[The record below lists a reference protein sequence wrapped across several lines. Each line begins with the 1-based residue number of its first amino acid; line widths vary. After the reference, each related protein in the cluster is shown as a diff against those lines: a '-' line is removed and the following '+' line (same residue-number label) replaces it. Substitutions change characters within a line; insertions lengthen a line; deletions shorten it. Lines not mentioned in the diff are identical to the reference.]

1 MNEWNT
7 SETEREERGNL
18 EDRLSAYYGPTLPEQ
33 PLPPTSWVQLR
44 SHLRRQHSLRQ
55 QSFHMPRRRR
65 RVRFKHLPRVSYG
78 GAIPVYIQD
87 AFERIAYDARLPY
100 TPDMLHCTFKKQIHL
115 PSVRVS
121 YWGKR
126 KIHLVLPASPARSLE
141 PVELNVLLASGLAS
155 HLLLF
160 ERKPPFG
167 LVRMLIIWAC
177 LVALLML
184 IPIGWQYFD
193 AKIFPIAA
201 MLFAILLCMVVLS
214 HLKGRKFAFRVD
226 ALMVQWLGRSQVCQG
241 LQALVRRS
249 SRPQRKGFGQVSFAE
264 RIERV
269 CGTRV
274 EAQSERLTLVH

>member
-7 SETEREERGNL
+7 SETERDERGNL

-55 QSFHMPRRRR
+55 RFFHMPKRRR

-87 AFERIAYDARLPY
+87 AFESIAHEAQLPY
-100 TPDMLHCTFKKQIHL
+100 TADMLHCTFKKQIGI

-126 KIHLVLPASPARSLE
+126 KIRLILPAPLSRPLE
-141 PVELNVLLASGLAS
+141 PAELNVLLASGLAS
-155 HLLLF
+155 HVLRF
-160 ERKPPFG
+160 ERKPPYG
-167 LVRMLIIWAC
+167 LVRMLVIWAC

-193 AKIFPIAA
+193 AKIFPIAM

-241 LQALVRRS
+241 LQALVRH
-249 SRPQRKGFGQVSFAE
+249 SRHPQRKGFGQVSFAE

-274 EAQSERLTLVH
+274 AAQSERLTLVH